1 MISSRLFPPPSG
13 ITQPRLGPPA
23 GRANWWRGLRARST
37 LKFSGATL
45 TCQGLHLAGLMFAAT
60 RVEAAQ
66 FGVMA
71 FGLMLVGLCN
81 ALRNVGQDP
90 ALNSLPRLDAAHVRC
105 HFLLTVALG
114 AFAAGVLFAV
124 VWGGRWFVDLRPS
137 CVWLAGL
144 VFTEAVCHTPQI
156 VTQRRFKFGWMATV
170 EVTAAGVWLALT
182 VAAALGPRTADALLA
197 AACLE
202 YVVRTVGLL
211 LVEPGCLRPA
221 AWTAATWRYFGRYAR
236 ILFVQAWAL
245 HLVEHLDLLLLRGL
259 GTAADAGL
267 YKGVQQ
273 AMRVPQSLSYE
284 LVSRVA
290 SASYSEDQGET
301 PHLRRTVRGF
311 AGLMAAGLGI
321 GLVIVAVTLL
331 WPRGGAGNPPADLR
345 GGMTHLW
352 WWAIP
357 FCLARPFYR
366 NFNLVFQTTGRPHQL
381 RWSVLLNVSAILVL
395 GLVATPLFGVRG
407 LFVAV
412 GLGEIVSVAF
422 QAWCYARAFPADGAV
437 WGAPPPRRRGEEA
450 PELIY
455 KPA

>member
-1 MISSRLFPPPSG
+1 MIPPTS
-13 ITQPRLGPPA
+13 
-23 GRANWWRGLRARST
+23 GRAGWWRGLRTRST

-45 TCQGLHLAGLMFAAT
+45 VCQGIHLAGLMFAAS
-60 RVEAAQ
+60 RVEATQ

-90 ALNSLPRLDAAHVRC
+90 ALNSLPRLDPAHVRC
-105 HFLLTVALG
+105 HFLLTVTLG
-114 AFAAGVLFAV
+114 AFAAGVLTAV

-144 VFTEAVCHTPQI
+144 VFAEAVCHTPQI
-156 VTQRRFKFGWMATV
+156 VTQRGFKFGRMALV
-170 EVTAAGVWLALT
+170 EVTAAGVWLTLT
-182 VAAALGPRTADALLA
+182 VLAALGPRTADALLA

-202 YVVRTVGLL
+202 YAVRTVGLL
-211 LVEPGCLRPA
+211 LVEPGCLWPA
-221 AWTAATWRYFGRYAR
+221 AWTAATWRYFGGYAR
-236 ILFVQAWAL
+236 VLFVQAWAL
-245 HLVEHLDLLLLRGL
+245 HLAEHLDLLLLRGL

-301 PHLRRTVRGF
+301 SRLRRTVHGF
-311 AGLMAAGLGI
+311 AGLMATGLGVGLGI
-321 GLVIVAVTLL
+321 VAATLL
-331 WPRGGAGNPPADLR
+331 WPRAAGASPDDLR

-352 WWAIP
+352 WWAVP
-357 FCLARPFYR
+357 ACLARPFYR

-381 RWSVLLNVSAILVL
+381 LWCVLFNVSTILVL
-395 GLVATPLFGVRG
+395 GLAATPLLGVRG
-407 LFVAV
+407 LFAAV
-412 GLGEIVSVAF
+412 GLGGIVSVIF
-422 QAWCYARAFPADGAV
+422 QSWCYARAFPKAKPQGA
-437 WGAPPPRRRGEEA
+437 PPRRREEEEEA
-450 PELIY
+450 PALVY
-455 KPA
+455 KTA